1 MWVGLWGFF
10 SIFDTIVL
18 YPKLLVLPCGVSLIA
33 GLDSPLE
40 RGTGM
45 WDWNACMWDGIFNCY
60 SRPYN
65 TLSTLNPSVGTSHK
79 QSMGGLLDR

>member
-1 MWVGLWGFF
+1 MQPVNIIRGVPCPCQLLPVGIHFR
-10 SIFDTIVL
+10 
-18 YPKLLVLPCGVSLIA
+18 VSLIA

-45 WDWNACMWDGIFNCY
+45 WDWNMGLECGTGIFNCY

>member
-1 MWVGLWGFF
+1 MFWEFYDYTNYA
-10 SIFDTIVL
+10 SN
-18 YPKLLVLPCGVSLIA
+18 GVSLIA

-45 WDWNACMWDGIFNCY
+45 WDWNMGLECGTGIFNCY

-79 QSMGGLLDR
+79 QSIGGLLDR